1 MRRER
6 EYFFKEIPLFLKDFI
21 KDLFYDKLG
30 FYAASMSWSSLFF
43 IIPFLVILLVAFTY
57 LPIFDTAYIKIHKI
71 LSQSLVTSNT
81 DMIMSYI
88 DKFVDNAGKLGLIG
102 FLYITVASILFF
114 KDYDFIV
121 NDIFETP
128 QRSIIEAI
136 KTYFGLILILP
147 FMLGGSFWIFAK
159 LQEYFGKMVECSYF
173 HFQILLP
180 YLIIWL
186 MFYTAYQISP
196 RVSVH
201 KKAALISS
209 FIASLIWF
217 IAKSIFVYYI
227 IYNKTYTSIY
237 GGLSTLLFLFLWIY
251 ISWAIFLHGLR
262 FCYILEKNIEDEK

>member
-1 MRRER
+1 MRKKGAI
-6 EYFFKEIPLFLKDFI
+6 FKEFSLFLKDFF

-30 FYAASMSWSSLFF
+30 FYAASMSWSTLFF

-57 LPIFDTAYIKIHKI
+57 LPIFDTAYSKLHLI

-81 DMIMSYI
+81 DIIMSYL
-88 DKFVDNAGKLGLIG
+88 DRFVANAGKLGIIG
-102 FLYITVASILFF
+102 FFYVTVAAVLFF

-128 QRSIIEAI
+128 QRGIIEAI

-147 FMLGGSFWIFAK
+147 FMLGSSFWIFSK
-159 LQEYFGKMVECSYF
+159 LESSLNNIGIYTYF
-173 HFQILLP
+173 HFKILLP

-186 MFYTAYQISP
+186 MFYTAYQLSP
-196 RVSVH
+196 RVSVS

-209 FIASLIWF
+209 FIASFIWF
-217 IAKSIFVYYI
+217 IAKSVFVYYI
-227 IYNKTYTSIY
+227 IYNKTYTTIY
-237 GGLSTLLFLFLWIY
+237 GGLSTMLFLFLWIY

-262 FCYILEKNIEDEK
+262 FCYILDKGDGGK